1 MYRFNAIDV
10 RQFIRYGMKI
20 HRKRILNG
28 SVQKENKKNEPKK
41 NEEKIMLNISSML
54 SLLWRAQKKNK
65 KTART
70 KNCWCLNFGQSF
82 AFYVLS
88 ISCEHL
94 TALRHTHSTL
104 SVKNGRLQNHL
115 LCTYILL
122 RFIICYCIWP
132 KFYYAK
138 FSVGGIV
145 LNFVVSAFNGFHFE
159 FVFEIQFQCNGSM
172 SKLDNI
178 FSKFVWKPKNKFS
191 LNGVESVLFVWMQL
205 QSTS

>member
-1 MYRFNAIDV
+1 MYVNLFDTEWKYIANEFLMEAYRRRI
-10 RQFIRYGMKI
+10 
-20 HRKRILNG
+20 KRTN
-28 SVQKENKKNEPKK
+28 
-41 NEEKIMLNISSML
+41 
-54 SLLWRAQKKNK
+54 QKKRRK
-65 KTART
+65 DHAKYKQHAQSFMTSTEKKKQKTAWT

-178 FSKFVWKPKNKFS
+178 FSKFVRKPKNKFS